1 MESIDYIISE
11 FFSKSKTLINLYF
24 MTICLYNI
32 LYILIK
38 ENYKNKIINIY
49 KNKIKNK
56 NSNTNNIDMSN
67 SNTNPNSNSDNE
79 NNYEDFIKKV
89 DIIKKSSNINSD
101 NENINLEKEI
111 KENDNISEDKDIFIK
126 NKKKIKKMPE
136 KVVDPEIQMENLD
149 HLFREKIMGNL
160 SSEEEK
166 IVTYKDDLQRISKNF
181 ERQVIENSLRGFN
194 IDKQLFLIDLTKLI
208 ENIKVFNMENYVC
221 EVLYKM
227 YNKWYIINKKDN
239 KLIPENSKFLQKFL
253 KIFSKNDKFR
263 KKINNTQFRCL
274 KKNYIQYKTSQDIE
288 LIIITKFTDKNKD
301 NNKEKKLKNII
312 NVN

>member
-1 MESIDYIISE
+1 METIDYIINE
-11 FFSKSKTLINLYF
+11 FFSKSKTLINFYF
-24 MTICLYNI
+24 LTICLYNI

-56 NSNTNNIDMSN
+56 NSHTNNIDMSN
-67 SNTNPNSNSDNE
+67 SNTNPNANSDND
-79 NNYEDFIKKV
+79 NYEDFIKKV
-89 DIIKKSSNINSD
+89 EIIKKSSNINSD
-101 NENINLEKEI
+101 NENINREEEI
-111 KENDNISEDKDIFIK
+111 KEKDISEEKDIFIK

-208 ENIKVFNMENYVC
+208 ENIKNFNMENYVC

-239 KLIPENSKFLQKFL
+239 KLLPENSKLLQKFL

-263 KKINNTQFRCL
+263 KKINNIQFRCL
-274 KKNYIQYKTSQDIE
+274 KKNYLQYKTSQDIE
-288 LIIITKFTDKNKD
+288 LIIITKSNIKNNIDKNKD
-301 NNKEKKLKNII
+301 KKIEKKNK
-312 NVN
+312 

>member
-1 MESIDYIISE
+1 MESIDYIINE

-24 MTICLYNI
+24 ITICLYNI

-49 KNKIKNK
+49 NNKIKNK
-56 NSNTNNIDMSN
+56 NSHTNNIDMSN
-67 SNTNPNSNSDNE
+67 SNTNPNSNSDN
-79 NNYEDFIKKV
+79 NDYEDFIKKV

-101 NENINLEKEI
+101 NENFNREEEI
-111 KENDNISEDKDIFIK
+111 KELNEKNNISEDKDIFLK

-263 KKINNTQFRCL
+263 KKINNIQFRCL
-274 KKNYIQYKTSQDIE
+274 KKNYLQYKTSQDIE
-288 LIIITKFTDKNKD
+288 LIIITKFIIKNDIDKNK
-301 NNKEKKLKNII
+301 KIEKKNK
-312 NVN
+312 